1 MKKAKLFGLVLAAV
15 VLGLLASWTGRSR
28 QPQKP
33 AQLGKPVLP
42 GLSINAVGRIEIVQ
56 QDRTVTLANSDDGW
70 VVPSLYNYPADV
82 VKIRENLLALR
93 DLTVGAIQRGAR
105 IDSTNATLVDLQDDA
120 GKPLASIRL
129 GDVRTKPNANYG
141 WNMPDGRS
149 VAANASD
156 TVFLVK
162 DSLSAF
168 EPDVKTWINTEVL
181 SVQASDIASVAL
193 SGPDGAATLD
203 RSSGTLALTG
213 LATGESCDPSKVSG
227 VESALDNLR
236 FVDLADPALSDAQT
250 GMATGHTFTV
260 TTTDGTIYAARIGA
274 AAPNRSDR
282 YLRIAVSAQ
291 PVSTNAAEHA
301 SVTLQATELNR
312 SVSPWLFLIPAWN
325 ADTMTRSRAHFIQAP
340 PAPESKELPL
350 ESSRETPTA
359 ES

>member
-1 MKKAKLFGLVLAAV
+1 
-15 VLGLLASWTGRSR
+15 
-28 QPQKP
+28 
-33 AQLGKPVLP
+33 
-42 GLSINAVGRIEIVQ
+42 
-56 QDRTVTLANSDDGW
+56 
-70 VVPSLYNYPADV
+70 
-82 VKIRENLLALR
+82 
-93 DLTVGAIQRGAR
+93 
-105 IDSTNATLVDLQDDA
+105 
-120 GKPLASIRL
+120 
-129 GDVRTKPNANYG
+129 
-141 WNMPDGRS
+141 
-149 VAANASD
+149 
-156 TVFLVK
+156 
-162 DSLSAF
+162 
-168 EPDVKTWINTEVL
+168 
-181 SVQASDIASVAL
+181 
-193 SGPDGAATLD
+193 
-203 RSSGTLALTG
+203 
-213 LATGESCDPSKVSG
+213 VSG

-350 ESSRETPTA
+350 ESSRETPAA